1 MASLFSP
8 QLKRLLAYVRPYSL
22 RLTAGILLLA
32 FVALV
37 QNQISSEHR
46 EWIPLRK
53 VAPDLALD
61 RLKSLRL
68 SPLS

>member
-1 MASLFSP
+1 VPSEAAAAASEGTP
-8 QLKRLLAYVRPYSL
+8 GQVGAAREAV
-22 RLTAGILLLA
+22 LA

-37 QNQISSEHR
+37 QSQISSEHR
-46 EWIPLRK
+46 EWIALRK

-68 SPLS
+68 PPRT